1 MLSKSSD
8 VSAGGDGVSRRV
20 VVDQNGLVVSVGYG
34 LDRTAPPVSKRNT
47 GGKTGA
53 NKRRK
58 STPKFN
64 WVSKAT
70 TEFSASATGRRR
82 VEEQRRQAKEKAAR
96 IRVTEEALRRTEEK
110 FAALKQLTDFD
121 KIYALGVAASKA
133 SPPNYSLAI
142 AAFKKAYRLDPRRKV
157 RSGRKPDPGLFE
169 VPTRLAATYR
179 MNGQVYESKKMYEWV
194 LKHHDSRMVR
204 MELAAA
210 HEDTGK
216 HLKALK
222 LYEESVLS
230 DPHDVRALRGEA
242 RTLEELGRGE
252 EAHEAY
258 KRDTRKSPWSTRQ

>member
-1 MLSKSSD
+1 
-8 VSAGGDGVSRRV
+8 VRF
-20 VVDQNGLVVSVGYG
+20 VVDQNGLVVSVESVSERMT
-34 LDRTAPPVSKRNT
+34 LPLSKRNT
-47 GGKTGA
+47 SGKTGA

-64 WVSKAT
+64 RVSKAT

-82 VEEQRRQAKEKAAR
+82 VEEQ
-96 IRVTEEALRRTEEK
+96 K

-157 RSGRKPDPGLFE
+157 RLGRKPDPGLFE
-169 VPTRLAATYR
+169 VPMRLAAAYR

-194 LKHHDSRMVR
+194 LKHHDSRMAR

-210 HEDTGK
+210 HEDNGK

-242 RTLEELGRGE
+242 RTLDKLGRGE
-252 EAHEAY
+252 EAREVY